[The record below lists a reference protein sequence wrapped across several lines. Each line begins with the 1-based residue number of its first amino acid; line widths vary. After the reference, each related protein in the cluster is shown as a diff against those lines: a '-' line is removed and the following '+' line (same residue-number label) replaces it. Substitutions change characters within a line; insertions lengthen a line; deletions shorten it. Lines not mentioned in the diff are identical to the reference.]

1 MTPEEKGKENQA
13 YYLRRQLNDPVLA
26 KRPWHHYT
34 RAPHCYQEIVTLTPQ
49 MAQELLDS
57 AGPSARPATKQVVD
71 RYSQC
76 VLEGRFTPSLI
87 AADPQGT
94 LLDGSM
100 RLHGIVHAGKEV
112 PVTMMFNAQA
122 DPLSGDPIV
131 PPPTKPEY
139 RSIDA
144 PWEEDG
150 P

>member
-1 MTPEEKGKENQA
+1 MLAASLLLALAPGRGRAAAPSEPLDAMKKLAGQWQGKA
-13 YYLRRQLNDPVLA
+13 
-26 KRPWHHYT
+26 
-34 RAPHCYQEIVTLTPQ
+34 
-49 MAQELLDS
+49 MM
-57 AGPSARPATKQVVD
+57 G
-71 RYSQC
+71 
-76 VLEGRFTPSLI
+76 
-87 AADPQGT
+87 
-94 LLDGSM
+94 
-100 RLHGIVHAGKEV
+100 GKEV